1 MLRKK
6 EQIGIDIQKNI
17 LRYCM
22 VRNGRWLFGEKLAKT
37 TFLRENQL
45 VNKRA
50 LEELLFDIFQE
61 LQVKNPRVVL
71 AALNSKLLI
80 RQVPLK
86 EMEIEKEIREFLFFE
101 LGASI
106 PLPFEDPIFDLL
118 ILNPP
123 KKSKVKNKRAKGK
136 TSSAPT
142 KNIRTIERNRFAV
155 NGNVPIIVTSEKL
168 LEQVGESVNIS
179 GGHLAGVDFS
189 ALAYTKVLHHGI
201 NLGECFVLVEV
212 NYGEATITI
221 FEALVPVYM
230 QYEVYNPGNWHFK
243 EVDGEIEIG
252 SLDEQSALKEF
263 GVLIKNVITYFE
275 TEVSKNS
282 KVAHVYVVGSHP
294 KLIEDVYAMILVQTD
309 LPTSVPQVPF
319 LQDADTR
326 MPHHYLLAASLA
338 LKGE

>member
-37 TFLRENQL
+37 PFLRENQL

-86 EMEIEKEIREFLFFE
+86 EMETEKEIREFLFFE

-168 LEQVGESVNIS
+168 LEQGGDSVIIR
-179 GGHLAGVDFS
+179 G
-189 ALAYTKVLHHGI
+189 
-201 NLGECFVLVEV
+201 
-212 NYGEATITI
+212 
-221 FEALVPVYM
+221 
-230 QYEVYNPGNWHFK
+230 
-243 EVDGEIEIG
+243 
-252 SLDEQSALKEF
+252 
-263 GVLIKNVITYFE
+263 
-275 TEVSKNS
+275 
-282 KVAHVYVVGSHP
+282 
-294 KLIEDVYAMILVQTD
+294 
-309 LPTSVPQVPF
+309 
-319 LQDADTR
+319 
-326 MPHHYLLAASLA
+326 
-338 LKGE
+338 